1 VNLLDLVVLGAVASA
16 AVGGYRLGFLARA
29 TSWVGMAAGL
39 FVAARFLP
47 NVIDAIQPG
56 DARAR
61 LLFAVAIL
69 LGGAFLG
76 QAVGLIA
83 GAQLHRVLPFGPI
96 RMLDRAVGSVLG
108 VIGVVVAVWLLLPSM
123 ADVPGW
129 PARQARQ
136 SSIAHLVDRNLP
148 SPPNTIQAL
157 RRLVGQNAFPRVFEA
172 LQAAQNAGPPPAVSP
187 LPPAVQSQVAVSTV
201 KVFGDACGREQDGSG
216 FAVQDANTVVTNAH
230 VVAGEAGG
238 RTWVRRID
246 GHIFHAVVE
255 MFDPN
260 RDLAVLGVPGLNDA
274 PLPVAAGRAGEPGAV
289 FGHPGGTDNL
299 VVAPAT
305 IFQEVTA
312 QGRDLYDTKS
322 TRRDVFILASTLYPG
337 DSGGALVD
345 VSGHVI
351 GVAFAIAPDR
361 PGTAYALTS
370 IELNFALATPRRGA
384 QVSTLSCLAD

>member
-1 VNLLDLVVLGAVASA
+1 MNLLDLVVLGAVASA

-47 NVIDAIQPG
+47 NVIDAIRPG

-69 LGGAFLG
+69 LGGAFFG

-108 VIGVVVAVWLLLPSM
+108 VIGVMVAVWLLLPSM
-123 ADVPGW
+123 ANVPGW
-129 PARQARQ
+129 PARQSTN
-136 SSIAHLVDRNLP
+136 SSIAHLIDRNLP
-148 SPPNTIQAL
+148 RPPNTIQAL

-172 LQAAQNAGPPPAVSP
+172 LQPAQDAGRPPAVPP
-187 LPPAVQSQVAVSTV
+187 LLPAVQSRVGVSTV

-216 FAVQDANTVVTNAH
+216 FAVQRADTVVTNAH
-230 VVAGEAGG
+230 VVAGEPAG

-246 GHIFHAVVE
+246 GQIFHAVVE
-255 MFDPN
+255 LFDPN
-260 RDLAVLGVPGLNDA
+260 RDLAVLGVPGLSEP
-274 PLPVAAGRAGEPGAV
+274 PLPVAAGHAGESGAV
-289 FGHPGGTDNL
+289 FGHPGGIDKL
-299 VVAPAT
+299 VVAPAR
-305 IFQEVTA
+305 IFREVTA
-312 QGRDLYDTKS
+312 QGRDLYDTRS
-322 TRRDVFILASTLYPG
+322 TGRDVFILAATLYPG
-337 DSGGALVD
+337 DSGGALVNL
-345 VSGHVI
+345 SGQLV

-370 IELNFALATPRRGA
+370 AELNLALATSRSGA
-384 QVSTLSCLAD
+384 QVSTLACVAD